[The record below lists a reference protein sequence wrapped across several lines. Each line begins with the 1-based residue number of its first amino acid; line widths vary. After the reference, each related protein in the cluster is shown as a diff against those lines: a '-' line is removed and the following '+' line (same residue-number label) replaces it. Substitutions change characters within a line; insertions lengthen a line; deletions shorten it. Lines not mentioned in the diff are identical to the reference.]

1 MLQRFP
7 VSVQFNLF
15 LQKLQFTTLP
25 IIYNG
30 YVGETFFNYVYLDLD
45 LESSQTIK
53 INHNIFA
60 HFRSIS

>member
-30 YVGETFFNYVYLDLD
+30 YIETFFNYVYLDL
-45 LESSQTIK
+45 ESSQTI
-53 INHNIFA
+53 NN
-60 HFRSIS
+60 

>member
-7 VSVQFNLF
+7 VSVLFNLF

-30 YVGETFFNYVYLDLD
+30 YVGETFFNYVYLDL
-45 LESSQTIK
+45 ESSQTI
-53 INHNIFA
+53 NN
-60 HFRSIS
+60 